1 MASKSYKIIKMESTG
16 LPKHF
21 RTAKKPTRG
30 EKAGVKL
37 ELMKYN
43 PYAQEHQLYVEKK
56 LK

>member
-1 MASKSYKIIKMESTG
+1 MANKSYRLIKLESTG

-43 PYAQEHQLYVEKK
+43 PYAREHQLYVEKK